1 MRRLIARLIGDV
13 NQREINKIQPVVDE
27 INSLAGQMEKLTDE
41 ELRGKTQKFR
51 DFLEERLQAER
62 RLFAEAEARMYSDPD
77 ARRELEE
84 RQKELFKA
92 EQEALWEILPEAFA
106 VVREASRRVLGM
118 RHFDVQLLGGIVL
131 HQGRT
136 AEMKTGEGKTLVAT
150 LPAYLNALTGRGVHI
165 VTVNDYLAA
174 RDRKW
179 MGPVYEFLGLSVGLI
194 VHGLTPKERR
204 EAYSSDVVYGTN
216 NEFGF
221 DYLRDNM
228 VHYKEDLV
236 QRSLYYAIIDEVDS
250 ILIDEARTPLIISGQ
265 MADDEQQHADYAR
278 VDMAVRRLKP
288 DRHFTV
294 DEKAKTIVLTE
305 VGEYEVEALLGE
317 KGLYG
322 EESINYEEIER
333 VTETEYAELER
344 RNILRKKIE
353 NALRAHN
360 LMKRDRDYVV
370 KDGQIVI
377 VDEFTGR
384 LMFGR
389 RYSEGLHQ
397 AIEAKEN
404 VQVARESMTLASITF
419 QNYFRMYRKLAGM
432 TGTAATEE
440 NEFQGIYGM
449 DVVVIPTNKPM
460 IRKDLPDVI
469 YKTTRGKFRRVVE
482 EIERRHRTGQP
493 ILVGTI
499 SIETSEELSRLL
511 QKKGIKHEV
520 LNAKHHERE
529 AKIIA
534 QAGRLGAVTIA
545 TNMAGRGTDIL
556 LGGNPE
562 VLAEEEFHS
571 VYGCRLEE
579 YLAKDDV
586 TSEDKSA
593 AKAFAEELKKKYLAE
608 TSRERKKVLSVGG
621 LHVLGTE
628 RHEARRIDNQL
639 RGRSGRQGDPG
650 SSQFYISLEDDLMRL
665 FGGENIHNIMEK
677 LGLDEDTPIDH
688 PLISRAIES
697 AQKKV
702 ENRNYELRK
711 HILEYDNVIN
721 EQREIIYSQR
731 RRVLEG
737 ENLRE
742 NVLDWIEEILADKLN
757 IYARDENFPEEWDL
771 PGLLKWAKRFFM
783 LPHVPPES
791 ELQNLSREE
800 IKETLFSN
808 VVSVYEEREAQLGEK
823 MREVERAVVL
833 RAVDSKWMVHIDAMD
848 LLRHEIGLQ
857 AYGQR
862 NPLVEYKYEAKNMFD
877 RMIEEIQEES
887 VGMLFRIRLV
897 EPPQRRA
904 VAIAHDT
911 APGGE
916 QATARKPAVST
927 KKVGRNDPCPCGSG
941 KKYKKCCGR

>member
-13 NQREINKIQPVVDE
+13 NQREINKIQPVVNE

-51 DFLEERLQAER
+51 DFLEDRLQAER

-77 ARRELEE
+77 ARRELKE

-131 HQGRT
+131 HQGRI

-265 MADDEQQHADYAR
+265 MTDDEQQHADYAR

-305 VGEYEVEALLGE
+305 EGEYEVEALLGE

-344 RNILRKKIE
+344 KNILRKKIE

-419 QNYFRMYRKLAGM
+419 QNYFRMYQKLAGM

-482 EIERRHRTGQP
+482 EIERRHRAGQP

-562 VLAEEEFHS
+562 VLVEEEFHS

-593 AKAFAEELKKKYLAE
+593 AKAFAEELKRSTWPRQVA
-608 TSRERKKVLSVGG
+608 
-621 LHVLGTE
+621 
-628 RHEARRIDNQL
+628 
-639 RGRSGRQGDPG
+639 SGRRCSGRRPACSGD
-650 SSQFYISLEDDLMRL
+650 
-665 FGGENIHNIMEK
+665 
-677 LGLDEDTPIDH
+677 
-688 PLISRAIES
+688 
-697 AQKKV
+697 
-702 ENRNYELRK
+702 
-711 HILEYDNVIN
+711 
-721 EQREIIYSQR
+721 
-731 RRVLEG
+731 
-737 ENLRE
+737 
-742 NVLDWIEEILADKLN
+742 
-757 IYARDENFPEEWDL
+757 
-771 PGLLKWAKRFFM
+771 
-783 LPHVPPES
+783 
-791 ELQNLSREE
+791 
-800 IKETLFSN
+800 
-808 VVSVYEEREAQLGEK
+808 
-823 MREVERAVVL
+823 
-833 RAVDSKWMVHIDAMD
+833 
-848 LLRHEIGLQ
+848 
-857 AYGQR
+857 
-862 NPLVEYKYEAKNMFD
+862 
-877 RMIEEIQEES
+877 
-887 VGMLFRIRLV
+887 
-897 EPPQRRA
+897 
-904 VAIAHDT
+904 
-911 APGGE
+911 
-916 QATARKPAVST
+916 
-927 KKVGRNDPCPCGSG
+927 G
-941 KKYKKCCGR
+941 KT

>member
-131 HQGRT
+131 HQGRI

-344 RNILRKKIE
+344 KNILRKKIE

-639 RGRSGRQGDPG
+639 RGGRTAGDPVPA
-650 SSQFYISLEDDLMRL
+650 SFI
-665 FGGENIHNIMEK
+665 
-677 LGLDEDTPIDH
+677 
-688 PLISRAIES
+688 
-697 AQKKV
+697 
-702 ENRNYELRK
+702 
-711 HILEYDNVIN
+711 
-721 EQREIIYSQR
+721 
-731 RRVLEG
+731 
-737 ENLRE
+737 
-742 NVLDWIEEILADKLN
+742 
-757 IYARDENFPEEWDL
+757 FPW
-771 PGLLKWAKRFFM
+771 K
-783 LPHVPPES
+783 
-791 ELQNLSREE
+791 
-800 IKETLFSN
+800 T
-808 VVSVYEEREAQLGEK
+808 
-823 MREVERAVVL
+823 
-833 RAVDSKWMVHIDAMD
+833 
-848 LLRHEIGLQ
+848 
-857 AYGQR
+857 
-862 NPLVEYKYEAKNMFD
+862 
-877 RMIEEIQEES
+877 
-887 VGMLFRIRLV
+887 
-897 EPPQRRA
+897 
-904 VAIAHDT
+904 T
-911 APGGE
+911 
-916 QATARKPAVST
+916 
-927 KKVGRNDPCPCGSG
+927 
-941 KKYKKCCGR
+941 